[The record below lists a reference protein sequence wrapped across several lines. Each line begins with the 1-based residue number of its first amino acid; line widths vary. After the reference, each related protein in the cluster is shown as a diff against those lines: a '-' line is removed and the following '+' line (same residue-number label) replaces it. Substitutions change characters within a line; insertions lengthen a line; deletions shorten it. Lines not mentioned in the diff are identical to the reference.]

1 MFKRI
6 DDWVKIYFPNFS
18 IVNFL
23 IFLGLGIGF
32 VLIAKGNLIN
42 ISESTTIDDEPKM
55 VFTDTIE
62 YKEDTDKPL
71 SNIVIVG
78 GDQPRTK
85 PKPNGGFTRIEPA
98 VTTLAPSSTGKG
110 GGVTVPHSQVRV
122 AAGTAM
128 DDGKFIKRWH
138 NIALTEQSRDDI
150 PYSILMAMA
159 MIKSKSGTS
168 KLAVDAN
175 NYFNVLGSMDG
186 GYTYQSKKY
195 NKYVTAWASWR
206 AYSNKLSEKYS
217 DAKNCEWYSF
227 INTPQLRGESNYNGK
242 FALMKNN
249 WGKPYKRWA
258 YYLDLVN
265 EDNDPNLANRLIQ
278 LIEKHKFHVHDKVP
292 TC

>member
-62 YKEDTDKPL
+62 YKEDTDRPL
-71 SNIVIVG
+71 SDIVIVG
-78 GDQPRTK
+78 ADQPRSN
-85 PKPNGGFTRIEPA
+85 PKLPSGITRIEPA
-98 VTTLAPSSTGKG
+98 VTTPAPQRGKG
-110 GGVTVPHSQVRV
+110 GGVAVPHSEVKV
-122 AAGTAM
+122 AGGTAL
-128 DDGKFIKRWH
+128 DDGRFIKRWH
-138 NIALTEQSRDDI
+138 SVALTEQSRDDV

-159 MIKSKSGTS
+159 MLKSKSGTS

-175 NYFNVLGSMDG
+175 NYFNVLGSLDG

-206 AYSNKLSEKYS
+206 AYSNKLAEKYN
-217 DAKNCEWYSF
+217 DARNCEWYTF
-227 INTPQLRGESNYNGK
+227 IKTPQLKGESNYNGK
-242 FALMKNN
+242 LALMKNN
-249 WGKPYKRWA
+249 WKKPYKRWA

-265 EDNDPNLANRLIQ
+265 EDNDPNLANRLIEI
-278 LIEKHKFHVHDKVP
+278 IEKHKFHVHDKVP

>member
-18 IVNFL
+18 IINFL

-62 YKEDTDKPL
+62 YKEDTDRPL
-71 SNIVIVG
+71 SDIVIVG
-78 GDQPRTK
+78 ADQPRSK
-85 PKPNGGFTRIEPA
+85 PKTPSGITRIEPA
-98 VTTLAPSSTGKG
+98 VTTPAPSSGGKG
-110 GGVTVPHSQVRV
+110 GGVAVPHSEIRIPN
-122 AAGTAM
+122 GTAI
-128 DDGKFIKRWH
+128 DDGRFIKRWH

-159 MIKSKSGTS
+159 MMKSKSGTS

-175 NYFNVLGSMDG
+175 NYFNVLGSLDG

-206 AYSNKLSEKYS
+206 AYTLYLSDKYS
-217 DAKNCEWYSF
+217 DAKNVEHYSF
-227 INTPQLRGESNYNGK
+227 ISTPQLRGETNYNTKLGH
-242 FALMKNN
+242 MKNN
-249 WGKPYKRWA
+249 WNKPYKRWA

-278 LIEKHKFHVHDKVP
+278 IIETHKFHVHDKVP
-292 TC
+292 TI